1 MNLLFAIDDRFSEQL
16 KTTLYSIKR
25 HTTAAS
31 FDVYVLQEK
40 ELSHAA
46 ELEAFCQKLAMA
58 YHPIIIGSGSIFKT
72 APVSDRYPESIYYR
86 LLAQNYLP
94 QQVEKILYLDADILC
109 INDLRPLYELTLGDF
124 LYAAASHSKLTEVTT
139 VINKVRLRNYES
151 EGYYNS
157 GVLLMN
163 VHQLRQEVKEAEI
176 AAFIEKN
183 HLNLFLPDQDIL
195 NGLYGDR
202 VLAIPDQLYNY
213 DVRKNRTYETISLGE
228 WSLDWV
234 IEHTVLL
241 HFCGKEKPW
250 KKGYRSRYGALY
262 KYVENERRKF
272 EEGRSSQS
280 EKHQRL

>member
-40 ELSHAA
+40 ELKQGV
-46 ELEAFCQKLAMA
+46 E
-58 YHPIIIGSGSIFKT
+58 
-72 APVSDRYPESIYYR
+72 ESIYYR

>member
-1 MNLLFAIDDRFSEQL
+1 
-16 KTTLYSIKR
+16 
-25 HTTAAS
+25 
-31 FDVYVLQEK
+31 
-40 ELSHAA
+40 
-46 ELEAFCQKLAMA
+46 
-58 YHPIIIGSGSIFKT
+58 
-72 APVSDRYPESIYYR
+72 
-86 LLAQNYLP
+86 
-94 QQVEKILYLDADILC
+94 
-109 INDLRPLYELTLGDF
+109 
-124 LYAAASHSKLTEVTT
+124 
-139 VINKVRLRNYES
+139 
-151 EGYYNS
+151 
-157 GVLLMN
+157 MN
-163 VHQLRQEVKEAEI
+163 VHQLRQEVKETEI

-250 KKGYRSRYGALY
+250 KKGYRSRYGSLY

-272 EEGRSSQS
+272 EEEQS
-280 EKHQRL
+280 KSV